1 MSWIAHLIEL
11 VYPSVYN
18 AARIDAIPS
27 APTPPLPFVF
37 SLFDY
42 HSVEGKK
49 LVYFIKKYN
58 NSSASRL
65 VAEKMSDHLGE
76 YLAEQQQFSYFTNPL
91 VVVVPLTPHSLK
103 KRGFNQNVKIARG
116 LAQLVS
122 GTFLPSLIVK
132 TKETQKQALLKHRS
146 DRTKN
151 IHNAFAVPDDKKSLV
166 SFRDVIIVDDLVTT
180 GATLLEMK
188 RVLEKAGAR
197 TVIAVTVAH

>member
-1 MSWIAHLIEL
+1 MSWIADLIEL
-11 VYPSVYN
+11 VYPSIYN
-18 AARIDAIPS
+18 RARIDAIPS
-27 APTPPLPFVF
+27 APTPPFPFVF

-42 HSVEGKK
+42 HTSAGKK

-58 NSSASRL
+58 DTNLSNIL
-65 VAEKMSDHLGE
+65 AEKISE
-76 YLAEQQQFSYFTNPL
+76 YLSEYLSEQQQFAYFNNPL

-103 KRGFNQNVKIARG
+103 KRGFNQNVKIAQE

-197 TVIAVTVAH
+197 KVIAITVAH